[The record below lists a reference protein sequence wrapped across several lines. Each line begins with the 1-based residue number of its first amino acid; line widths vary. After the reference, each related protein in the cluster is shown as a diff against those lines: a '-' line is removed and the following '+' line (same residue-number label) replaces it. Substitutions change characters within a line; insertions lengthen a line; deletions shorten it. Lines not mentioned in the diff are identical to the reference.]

1 MRLSLAAPLL
11 LTALA
16 ACGSPTEERR
26 VAGLVSEDVTSETLT
41 VCHGTGCAQRSE
53 VRLDETDWSKVDA
66 VFLSPA
72 ASAADERDR
81 IGIAIGIMEVLV
93 GPQSGTRN
101 DTGRNQHSGN
111 RVGQLDCVDEAVNS
125 TTYLRLIA
133 ERGVLRF
140 HDVAPPAN
148 RILNLLD
155 AHNTAVVVDRA
166 TGISYAVDSWF
177 FDNGTPAVVLPL
189 VVWRAGWDPIN
200 GDTVPAEPVAA
211 TPATSTAVQPAAAAT
226 AGGS

>member
-26 VAGLVSEDVTSETLT
+26 VAGLVSEDVTFETLT

>member
-1 MRLSLAAPLL
+1 MRLSHATPLVL
-11 LTALA
+11 LALA
-16 ACGSPTEERR
+16 ACGSASEEYR
-26 VAGLVSEDVTSETLT
+26 VAGLVPDDVTYETLS
-41 VCHGTGCAQRSE
+41 VCHGSGCAQRSE

-66 VFLSPA
+66 LFLSPA
-72 ASAADERDR
+72 AGAGDERAR
-81 IGIAIGIMEVLV
+81 IGLAIGIMEVLV

-111 RVGQLDCVDEAVNS
+111 RLDQLDCVDEAVNS

-133 ERGVLRF
+133 GRGLLRF

-189 VVWRAGWDPIN
+189 VVWRAGWDPLN

-211 TPATSTAVQPAAAAT
+211 TPATSTAVQPAATAT
-226 AGGS
+226 DGGS

>member
-26 VAGLVSEDVTSETLT
+26 VAGLVSQDVTFETLT

-66 VFLSPA
+66 VFLAPA
-72 ASAADERDR
+72 ASAADERAR

-93 GPQSGTRN
+93 GPQSGTRS

-111 RVGQLDCVDEAVNS
+111 RTGQLDCVDEAVNS
-125 TTYLRLIA
+125 TTYLGLIA
-133 ERGVLRF
+133 ERGLLRF

-189 VVWRAGWDPIN
+189 VVWRSGWDPIN

-211 TPATSTAVQPAAAAT
+211 TPATNTAVQPAATAA

>member
-1 MRLSLAAPLL
+1 MRLSHAAPLVL
-11 LTALA
+11 FALA
-16 ACGSPTEERR
+16 ACGSASEEYR
-26 VAGLVSEDVTSETLT
+26 VAGLVPDDVTFETVP
-41 VCHGTGCAQRSE
+41 VCHGTGCAKRTE

-66 VFLSPA
+66 VFLAPA
-72 ASAADERDR
+72 AGAADERGR

-93 GPQSGTRN
+93 GPQSGTRT

-111 RVGQLDCVDEAVNS
+111 QPDQLDCVDEAVNS

-133 ERGVLRF
+133 ERGLLRF

-148 RILNLLD
+148 RIIEVFN

-177 FDNGTPAVVLPL
+177 YDNGSPAVVLPL
-189 VVWRAGWDPIN
+189 AMWRAGWDPLY
-200 GDTVPAEPVAA
+200 GDTVPPEPVAA
-211 TPATSTAVQPAAAAT
+211 TPATNTAVQPAATAT